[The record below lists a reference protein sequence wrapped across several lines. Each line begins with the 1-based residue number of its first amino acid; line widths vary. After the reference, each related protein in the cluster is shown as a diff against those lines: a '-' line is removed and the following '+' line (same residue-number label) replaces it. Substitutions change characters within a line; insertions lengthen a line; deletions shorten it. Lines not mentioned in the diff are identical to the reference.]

1 MDKESTQPRRLRAPS
16 EHSGVICASGLG
28 GSGCEGRGGQPRGL
42 GVCAGGPVGPR
53 VCLEGSGALREAEV
67 PSLPWKL
74 GASSVVWPV
83 PGFSQ
88 TTFWRRTWVTLIK
101 SPVERQHSFPEI
113 S

>member
-1 MDKESTQPRRLRAPS
+1 MPAWGTVRALRG
-16 EHSGVICASGLG
+16 HLCLG
-28 GSGCEGRGGQPRGL
+28 DGWRWMREGRGGQPRGL
-42 GVCAGGPVGPR
+42 GVCAGGPVGLR
-53 VCLEGSGALREAEV
+53 VCLEGSGALREAKV
-67 PSLPWKL
+67 PALPWKL